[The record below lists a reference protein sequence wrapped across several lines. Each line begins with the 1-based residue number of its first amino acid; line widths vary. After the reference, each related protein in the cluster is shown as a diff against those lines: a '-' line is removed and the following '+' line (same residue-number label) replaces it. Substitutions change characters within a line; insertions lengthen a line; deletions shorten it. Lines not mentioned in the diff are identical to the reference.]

1 MMQQIR
7 KSVHDIILSGY
18 QARPADSE
26 VLQLGTRDSYGL
38 ERLHLSPGPEW
49 DGLTIT
55 ATFHSPGTA
64 QKPIRVLADSAH
76 YVDVPPEATRA
87 PHTIL
92 PGRIVFAGTAEGV
105 QRISCNLIYAVADHA
120 AIEGQESTA
129 TPSVL
134 EQAIAQIGA
143 SVQQAEVSATAAAES
158 QSASAESASSAS
170 FSAQAAQAAQKGAEA
185 ALQQVGQTVEQ
196 ELQAAKD
203 SGEFDGPQGPQGEQ
217 GPAGPEGPQGKQG
230 PVGPQGEH
238 GNVMFATFSID
249 PADGTLSM
257 TTPDEYAGPDF
268 AINNGFL
275 EVSINA

>member
-64 QKPIRVLADSAH
+64 QKPLRVLAASAH